1 MKGDIRDFLNDI
13 LRYSKAAR
21 ALVEN
26 NGIEVLTEQYS
37 APGLAVERCI
47 EIIGEA
53 VKQIPDE
60 LRAQQP
66 QIPWKQIAGLRDI
79 LIHRYW
85 TAQVTRLIDIVE
97 NYLPDLE
104 EAVEKMLNEFNIEN

>member
-1 MKGDIRDFLNDI
+1 L
-13 LRYSKAAR
+13 
-21 ALVEN
+21 
-26 NGIEVLTEQYS
+26 
-37 APGLAVERCI
+37 ERL
-47 EIIGEA
+47 

>member
-1 MKGDIRDFLNDI
+1 MKSDIRDFLNDI

-26 NGIEVLTEQYS
+26 NSIEVLTEQYS

-60 LRAQQP
+60 LRDQQP
-66 QIPWKQIAGLRDI
+66 QIPWKQIA
-79 LIHRYW
+79 
-85 TAQVTRLIDIVE
+85 
-97 NYLPDLE
+97 
-104 EAVEKMLNEFNIEN
+104 

>member
-1 MKGDIRDFLNDI
+1 MKSDIRDFLNDI

-26 NGIEVLTEQYS
+26 NSTEVLTEQYS

-53 VKQIPDE
+53 GKTNP
-60 LRAQQP
+60 
-66 QIPWKQIAGLRDI
+66 G
-79 LIHRYW
+79 
-85 TAQVTRLIDIVE
+85 
-97 NYLPDLE
+97 
-104 EAVEKMLNEFNIEN
+104 